1 MDVLVIDIGG
11 SHVKLCLSPQ
21 RQVQRRFTS
30 GADLTPECLVHQVQ
44 SHTSDWR
51 YDVISIGFPGV
62 TGVNR
67 ADAEPG
73 NLGNGWIGFDF
84 ERAFGRP
91 VRLVNDAVMQALGA
105 YDGGRMVFLGLGTG
119 LGSTLITEH
128 VVVPLELGDLPFRS
142 GATMSQRLSRRG
154 LQTNGIECWLRDVH
168 EACGALR
175 SAFMA
180 DYVVLGGGNAK
191 RVDPLPAA
199 VRRGSNEDACGG
211 GFRLWDEIVEPHDRE
226 PHRVWR
232 VVR

>member
-1 MDVLVIDIGG
+1 
-11 SHVKLCLSPQ
+11 
-21 RQVQRRFTS
+21 
-30 GADLTPECLVHQVQ
+30 
-44 SHTSDWR
+44 
-51 YDVISIGFPGV
+51 
-62 TGVNR
+62 
-67 ADAEPG
+67 
-73 NLGNGWIGFDF
+73 
-84 ERAFGRP
+84 
-91 VRLVNDAVMQALGA
+91 
-105 YDGGRMVFLGLGTG
+105 MVFLGLGTG

-142 GATMSQRLSRRG
+142 GATMAQRLSRRG

-211 GFRLWDEIVEPHDRE
+211 GLPPLGRARGAS
-226 PHRVWR
+226 RS
-232 VVR
+232 